1 MEFKGDEFLKN
12 VQVRQE
18 EEMLRQKLGEFENT
32 RQNNA
37 SNPYNNQEYVNA
49 DPYNDN
55 ELGDILLQ
63 SSAKNGEFQDNKKK
77 YIVLGIALVLLF
89 VITIVI
95 IRLISTD
102 SGANDVKPQEQ
113 SVLEQDKALNDDKI
127 QQEYQQIL
135 NDKLKKIDGAATEA
149 PKENLDDIKTLE
161 TQEESLPVKNAQQA
175 NPLNVT
181 KEEPTVI
188 EEPQEEPETV
198 VKEVKK
204 EVSTTKTTTKT
215 ATKPQS
221 SAVSKGLYVQI
232 GAFSQ
237 KPTDKYLADIE
248 AKGFEYKLHSV
259 TVQGKELTK
268 LLIGPYESRTEVNSK
283 LNAIKKTFNAPNAFV
298 LEL

>member
-18 EEMLRQKLGEFENT
+18 EEILRQKLGEFENN
-32 RQNNA
+32 RQNSS

-63 SSAKNGEFQDNKKK
+63 NSSKNGEYQDNKKK
-77 YIVLGIALVLLF
+77 YIVLGVALVLLF

-102 SGANDVKPQEQ
+102 STSNDAKPQGE
-113 SVLEQDKALNDDKI
+113 SALEQDKALNDDKI

-135 NDKLKKIDGAATEA
+135 NDKLKKVDGSTAEL
-149 PKENLDDIKTLE
+149 PKDGLDDIKTLE
-161 TQEESLPVKNAQQA
+161 TQEESLPVKNDQQS
-175 NPLNVT
+175 NPLNIV
-181 KEEPTVI
+181 KEEPATV
-188 EEPQEEPETV
+188 EETQEEPEPA
-198 VKEVKK
+198 VKEVATPK
-204 EVSTTKTTTKT
+204 TTKTTTKPQATT
-215 ATKPQS
+215 A
-221 SAVSKGLYVQI
+221 SKGVYVQI

-237 KPTDKYLADIE
+237 RPTDKFLADIE

-268 LLIGPYESRTEVNSK
+268 LLIGPYKSRTEVNSK
-283 LNAIKKTFNAPNAFV
+283 LSTIKKTFNAPSAFI

>member
-1 MEFKGDEFLKN
+1 MEIKGDEFLRN

-18 EEMLRQKLGEFENT
+18 EEILRQKLGEFENT
-32 RQNNA
+32 RQNNS

-63 SSAKNGEFQDNKKK
+63 NSNRNGEYQDNKKK
-77 YIVLGIALVLLF
+77 YIVLGVALVLLF
-89 VITIVI
+89 VITVVI

-102 SGANDVKPQEQ
+102 SASNDVKPQEQ
-113 SVLEQDKALNDDKI
+113 SILEQDKALNDDKI

-135 NDKLKKIDGAATEA
+135 NDKLKKVDGTGAEV
-149 PKENLDDIKTLE
+149 PKEGLDDIKTLE
-161 TQEESLPVKNAQQA
+161 TQEESLPVKNTQQS
-175 NPLNVT
+175 NPLNVV
-181 KEEPTVI
+181 KDEPVI
-188 EEPQEEPETV
+188 AEEPQEEPEPV
-198 VKEVKK
+198 IKETKK
-204 EVSTTKTTTKT
+204 EVSKPQSVKT
-215 ATKPQS
+215 ATKTQS
-221 SAVSKGLYVQI
+221 AATSKGLYVQI

-268 LLIGPYESRTEVNSK
+268 LLIGPYDNRTEVNSK

>member
-18 EEMLRQKLGEFENT
+18 EEILRQKLGEFENT
-32 RQNNA
+32 RQNSA

-49 DPYNDN
+49 DPYNEN

-63 SSAKNGEFQDNKKK
+63 SSGNNGEFQDNKKK

-102 SGANDVKPQEQ
+102 SASNDVKPQEQ
-113 SVLEQDKALNDDKI
+113 SVLEQDRALNDDKI

-161 TQEESLPVKNAQQA
+161 TQEESLPVKNTQQA

-181 KEEPTVI
+181 REEPAII
-188 EEPQEEPETV
+188 EDTQESEPE

-204 EVSTTKTTTKT
+204 AFSNVKPTAKPTMTPVATT
-215 ATKPQS
+215 A
-221 SAVSKGLYVQI
+221 SKGLYVQI
-232 GAFSQ
+232 GAFS
-237 KPTDKYLADIE
+237 KTPSDKLLSDIE

-268 LLIGPYESRTEVNSK
+268 LLIGPYKSRTEVDSK
-283 LNAIKKTFNAPNAFV
+283 LNTIKKTFNAPNAFV

>member
-18 EEMLRQKLGEFENT
+18 EEILRQKLGEFENT
-32 RQNNA
+32 RQNSA

-63 SSAKNGEFQDNKKK
+63 NSGNNGEFQDNKKK

-102 SGANDVKPQEQ
+102 SASNDVKPQEQ

-149 PKENLDDIKTLE
+149 PKEGLDDIKTLE
-161 TQEESLPVKNAQQA
+161 TQEESLPVKNNQPT
-175 NPLNVT
+175 NPFNAI
-181 KEEPTVI
+181 KDEPAII
-188 EEPQEEPETV
+188 EEPQEEPEPV
-198 VKEVKK
+198 VKESKK
-204 EVSTTKTTTKT
+204 EVAKTQTTKT
-215 ATKPQS
+215 AAKPQAS
-221 SAVSKGLYVQI
+221 SASKGLYVQI

-237 KPTDKYLADIE
+237 RPTDKYLADIE

-268 LLIGPYESRTEVNSK
+268 LLIGPYKSREEVTSK
-283 LNAIKKTFNAPNAFV
+283 LGTIKKTFNAPSAFI

>member
-1 MEFKGDEFLKN
+1 MEIKGDEFLKN

-18 EEMLRQKLGEFENT
+18 EEILRQKLGEFENT
-32 RQNNA
+32 RQNNS

-63 SSAKNGEFQDNKKK
+63 NSGKNGEYQDNKKK
-77 YIVLGIALVLLF
+77 YIVLGVALVLLF

-102 SGANDVKPQEQ
+102 SASNDVKPQEQ

-135 NDKLKKIDGAATEA
+135 NDKLKKVDGATTEA
-149 PKENLDDIKTLE
+149 PKEGLDDIKTLE
-161 TQEESLPVKNAQQA
+161 TQEESLPAKNEQSA
-175 NPLNVT
+175 NPLNIV
-181 KEEPTVI
+181 KDEPTVI
-188 EEPQEEPETV
+188 EEPQEEPEPTT
-198 VKEVKK
+198 KEVKK
-204 EVSTTKTTTKT
+204 EISTPKNTTKT
-215 ATKPQS
+215 ATKPQ
-221 SAVSKGLYVQI
+221 ATTASKGLYVQI

-248 AKGFEYKLHSV
+248 AKGFEYKLHYV
-259 TVQGKELTK
+259 TVQGKELIK
-268 LLIGPYESRTEVNSK
+268 LLIGPYKSRSEVDSK
-283 LNAIKKTFNAPNAFV
+283 LGTIKKTFGAPSAFV

>member
-1 MEFKGDEFLKN
+1 MEIKGDEFLRN

-18 EEMLRQKLGEFENT
+18 EEILRQKLGEFENT

-37 SNPYNNQEYVNA
+37 SNPYNNQEFVNA
-49 DPYNDN
+49 DPYNEN

-63 SSAKNGEFQDNKKK
+63 NSNRNGEYQDNKKK
-77 YIVLGIALVLLF
+77 YIVLGVALVLLF
-89 VITIVI
+89 VITVVI

-102 SGANDVKPQEQ
+102 SASNDVKPQEQ

-135 NDKLKKIDGAATEA
+135 NDKLKKVDGAATEV
-149 PKENLDDIKTLE
+149 PKENLDDVKTLE
-161 TQEESLPVKNAQQA
+161 AQEESLATNNNQSS
-175 NPLNVT
+175 NPLNVI

-198 VKEVKK
+198 VKETKK
-204 EVSTTKTTTKT
+204 EVSKPQSTKTTTKT
-215 ATKPQS
+215 QS
-221 SAVSKGLYVQI
+221 STASKGLYVQI

-248 AKGFEYKLHSV
+248 AKGYEYKLHSV
-259 TVQGKELTK
+259 SVQGKELNK
-268 LLIGPYESRTEVNSK
+268 LLIGPYSSRTEVNSH
-283 LNAIKKTFNAPNAFV
+283 LSAIKKTFNAPNAFI